1 MFVYDITKSSKK
13 GDISLQKVNSKCLFL
28 DEIIDI
34 KFISKDRVLVCSNNE
49 YLKLLDLNTGD
60 MELYEGHTDIILCL
74 DTC

>member
-1 MFVYDITKSSKK
+1 MFVYDIVKSTKK
-13 GDISLQKVNSKCLFL
+13 GDISLKKVNSKCLFL

-60 MELYEGHTDIILCL
+60 MELYGGHKDIILCL